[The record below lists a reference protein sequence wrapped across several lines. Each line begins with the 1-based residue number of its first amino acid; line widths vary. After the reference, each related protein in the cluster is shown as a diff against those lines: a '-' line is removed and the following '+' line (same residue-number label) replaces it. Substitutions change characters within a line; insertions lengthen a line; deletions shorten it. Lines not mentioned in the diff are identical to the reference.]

1 MLKTISGA
9 VLSLALFAGA
19 APNATA
25 VTDTAPQSSSVTEA
39 AAPAIRVVTLKKIAF
54 KVGSI
59 KPKATLTRATTVADF
74 LAKRQITL
82 GVTDVVKPALTTTV
96 KKGMKIVVQRVSIT
110 TMTATEVVKPTVIK
124 QTNPK
129 KRRGV
134 NKVLVAGTPGSAE
147 RTYTLTTVNGKLT
160 TKVLVTET
168 VLLAPVAKVVE
179 VGTKGKPLNLAHLKL
194 WNKIAR
200 CESGGNWHIN
210 TGNGYYGGL
219 QFLTSTWLAHGG
231 GQFAPRADLASREQ
245 QITVA
250 NRIYATSG
258 LSQWG
263 CKA

>member
-1 MLKTISGA
+1 
-9 VLSLALFAGA
+9 
-19 APNATA
+19 
-25 VTDTAPQSSSVTEA
+25 
-39 AAPAIRVVTLKKIAF
+39 
-54 KVGSI
+54 
-59 KPKATLTRATTVADF
+59 
-74 LAKRQITL
+74 
-82 GVTDVVKPALTTTV
+82 
-96 KKGMKIVVQRVSIT
+96 
-110 TMTATEVVKPTVIK
+110 MTATEVVKPTVIK

-219 QFLTSTWLAHGG
+219 QFNLATWRANGG
-231 GQFAPRADLASREQ
+231 HDFAAKPNKASKAE

-250 NRIYATSG
+250 NRLYAKRGTRP
-258 LSQWG
+258 WG
-263 CKA
+263 CA